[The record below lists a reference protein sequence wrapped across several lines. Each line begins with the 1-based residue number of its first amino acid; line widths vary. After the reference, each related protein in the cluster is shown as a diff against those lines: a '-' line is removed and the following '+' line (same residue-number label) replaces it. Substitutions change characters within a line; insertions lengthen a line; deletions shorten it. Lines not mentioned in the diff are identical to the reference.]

1 MMETISPA
9 ASSIGSSNNNSNND
23 DDVRARNASPTIADD
38 ERIDVPNENDVLC
51 GRGGSINSHN
61 GNEQF
66 RTFVE
71 KRRRVYLTARFKREK
86 RLIASSIVSEIRG
99 MDPPGRFLARKGNK
113 DSGYWYDIGD
123 EKARDKTSQALRENA
138 PSIRAEIETEINK
151 QREEMRRQ
159 EESSM
164 KQAHHLAAAA
174 SLKRPPPPQPPAP
187 YHPHGAL
194 PPPPGAPVPPQPGHQ
209 NQQSYASYAQ
219 QYYDYY
225 YHYYGYGAPPP
236 PPPPGYPG
244 GPPSPAVYPVAPP
257 AYWAAQQQQQQGT
270 AGLPREGGEFKEGT
284 EPQQNGPDSSNP
296 AVVAAPAAAAAAAMP
311 QQQQPNLQF
320 PPVSQEEVDHR
331 IAMALQQEE
340 NAKAFE
346 DRNRRFGS
354 DRRSSR
360 SAAFC
365 APGYRPR
372 LLNDHALDEHEQ
384 GQSRKRP
391 AMSASR
397 YVVGRRN
404 SLTPSLG
411 TPTHSDMSA
420 PSQQSEKR
428 TADSQEELD
437 HRMAVALQDQ
447 EDKVHHSR
455 LAENGNSA
463 RKTSRSNA
471 QSQVQRANN
480 GFGLESMVSSGF
492 MAWTRRGSLNSAAS
506 GHNNNNDIAMDH
518 DDEPLGMDQK
528 PAVADDNI
536 FMKQLDNIVHHHHN
550 HDHSLG
556 SLSSRGRG
564 VHFKD
569 DSDMISLFGE
579 GGTVIPPP
587 SSTNGSLRV
596 RDLSTN
602 NINPISLDDS
612 QNSRLSQFQKRGN
625 SRQMGTQQR
634 RLSNEHDS
642 SLLSQVAS
650 HILGTFGASWAEN
663 DGGTAVR
670 VSSGNQHY
678 RQKIASR
685 RSSISSRIADCDME
699 TDMGQEV
706 IIDVRDESNMPP
718 PHPRGPGH
726 QVDWTSRAGCHSWI
740 PETIGANAS
749 AFFGS
754 SHDDHDNLLSQDPH
768 DHSLVQDHS
777 LTRENSYSRA
787 DISPVNSLDMD
798 MSSSFFGNRSR
809 GGGNTSNLMNL
820 FDQKTNDPH
829 PHEMH
834 PPNHQPVLQQIPS
847 WDRSYRSRSPTISLA
862 DLEDQ
867 DDSLIRVNSYDV
879 KDKFL
884 SMTSG
889 NDLQYQQ
896 QHHNMPPPAPLHH
909 GHHHHHQHNRHKEPH
924 ENVLDSSDDMDMGGM
939 DWEGE

>member
-9 ASSIGSSNNNSNND
+9 ASSVGSSNNNSSND
-23 DDVRARNASPTIADD
+23 DAVRPRNPSPTITEDN
-38 ERIDVPNENDVLC
+38 RIDVPNENDVLC

-66 RTFVE
+66 RTLVE

-86 RLIASSIVSEIRG
+86 RLIASSIVTEIRG

-151 QREEMRRQ
+151 QRAEMRRQ

-164 KQAHHLAAAA
+164 KQSHHQK
-174 SLKRPPPPQPPAP
+174 SPPAPPQPPVP

-194 PPPPGAPVPPQPGHQ
+194 PPPPGAPLPPQAGQQH
-209 NQQSYASYAQ
+209 QQSYASYAQ

-244 GPPSPAVYPVAPP
+244 GPPPPPPAGYPVAPPP
-257 AYWAAQQQQQQGT
+257 AYWAAQQPQQQQQGA
-270 AGLPREGGEFKEGT
+270 AGRPRDGEEFKEGT
-284 EPQQNGPDSSNP
+284 EPQQGSPDSSKP
-296 AVVAAPAAAAAAAMP
+296 AVAAPAAAAAAAAMP
-311 QQQQPNLQF
+311 QQHQQNSQF
-320 PPVSQEEVDHR
+320 PPTNQEEQDHR

-372 LLNDHALDEHEQ
+372 LLNDHALDQHEQ
-384 GQSRKRP
+384 GLSRKRP

-397 YVVGRRN
+397 YVGGRRN
-404 SLTPSLG
+404 SLTSSLG
-411 TPTHSDMSA
+411 TPTYSDVSV
-420 PSQQSEKR
+420 PSQQSVKR
-428 TADSQEELD
+428 TPNSQEEMD

-447 EDKVHHSR
+447 EDKVRHGR
-455 LAENGNSA
+455 LGENG
-463 RKTSRSNA
+463 KTSRSNA
-471 QSQVQRANN
+471 QSQVQRANH
-480 GFGLESMVSSGF
+480 GFGLESMVPPGL

-506 GHNNNNDIAMDH
+506 GNNANNDAAMDH
-518 DDEPLGMDQK
+518 DDDPLGLDRK
-528 PAVADDNI
+528 PAAADDDNI
-536 FMKQLDNIVHHHHN
+536 FMKQLENIGHHHHN

-596 RDLSTN
+596 RDLSTT

-625 SRQMGTQQR
+625 SRQMGIPQR

-650 HILGTFGASWAEN
+650 HILGTFGTSWAEN
-663 DGGTAVR
+663 DGTTGR
-670 VSSGNQHY
+670 GSSGNQQHQ
-678 RQKIASR
+678 RSASR

-699 TDMGQEV
+699 TEMGQEV
-706 IIDVRDESNMPP
+706 IMDVRDESNMPP
-718 PHPRGPGH
+718 PHPRGTGH

-749 AFFGS
+749 AFFGGS
-754 SHDDHDNLLSQDPH
+754 QDDHDNLLSQHPH
-768 DHSLVQDHS
+768 DHSLAHDHS
-777 LTRENSYSRA
+777 LTRQNSYSRA

-809 GGGNTSNLMNL
+809 GGGNSSNLMNL

-829 PHEMH
+829 PQEIH

-889 NDLQYQQ
+889 NDMQYQQ
-896 QHHNMPPPAPLHH
+896 PHYNMPPPAPMHH
-909 GHHHHHQHNRHKEPH
+909 GHHHHHQHNQPKEPH